1 MMSRIPESERRPI
14 LQLKWNGDSPKLLP
28 ALISLDYQG
37 VSYQVT
43 DPDTGMVDESAS
55 WNRDV
60 FRLLAEL
67 ATQVSIDISKFPL
80 PTTLQVLQ

>member
-1 MMSRIPESERRPI
+1 MRPI
-14 LQLKWNGDSPKLLP
+14 LRLKWDDYQGKLLP
-28 ALISLDYQG
+28 ALNALEYQG
-37 VSYQVT
+37 QYYLVT
-43 DPDTGMVDESAS
+43 DPDTGKVDEDAS